1 MAGRFNKIPM
11 EHLTI
16 KEKIRMKKQRKAAQ
30 KAIEQA
36 AALQGM
42 YTQAGMTPDQVNQI
56 NSQVANIG
64 GATKQQIAA
73 ASSGMGG
80 GTDGGQGGYTPQ
92 IDPQTGYD
100 SGYGQDVYNG
110 TDDDGSGFLE
120 QLELLK
126 IDPIYSMVRYNK
138 MVGVGSQGGKNYSEA
153 WERPEYFEN
162 YESLSLADIGSTDID
177 SILSQFTKNWEANK
191 PQDWTADENLFGINK
206 FFKNLGRKK
215 SDTMSEEQELE
226 NLEIGNVIMEYLP
239 MLIVA
244 YIGYHF
250 YGTTGALVG
259 GLAGFLLFHKKSE
272 PAPDTGTK
280 KK

>member
-1 MAGRFNKIPM
+1 
-11 EHLTI
+11 
-16 KEKIRMKKQRKAAQ
+16 MKKQRKAAQ

-73 ASSGMGG
+73 ASTGMGG
-80 GTDGGQGGYTPQ
+80 GPQDGGGAPGGGYSPE
-92 IDPQTGYD
+92 IDPNTGYD
-100 SGYGQDVYNG
+100 AGYGQDVYNA
-110 TDDDGSGFLE
+110 TADDGSGFLE

-138 MVGVGSQGGKNYSEA
+138 MVGGGSKGGINYSEK
-153 WERPEYFEN
+153 WECPEYFEN
-162 YESLSLADIGSTDID
+162 YETVDLAGLGGDID
-177 SILSQFTKNWEANK
+177 SIISQFTKNWEQNK
-191 PQDWTADENLFGINK
+191 PANWNEKENLFGINK

-215 SDTMSEEQELE
+215 HDDDMAQEELE
-226 NLEIGNVIMEYLP
+226 SLETANIIMEYLP

-250 YGTTGALVG
+250 YGYTGAIVG
-259 GLAGFLLFHKKSE
+259 GLAGYFLFHKKHD
-272 PAPDTGTK
+272 PDSGGAAGAAK
-280 KK
+280 KAASGAARGKK